1 MGENPSSTLLQNISL
16 GLLEPGSS
24 SSQSIKLFVPKECT
38 KIVDFSLQTTTPI
51 PSPPHSLDTFPTLD
65 RTEEVSRT
73 VAIPV
78 TKPFVVETSIKL
90 THRGKTGGEGVV
102 GMTVKV
108 GGPREIIVESL
119 QLVANAEDRE
129 VKMRSSS
136 LEGAQ
141 FPEGKNALSESLS
154 HFLT

>member
-1 MGENPSSTLLQNISL
+1 MGENPSSTLLQNIPL

-51 PSPPHSLDTFPTLD
+51 PSPADSLDAFPTLD

-78 TKPFVVETSIKL
+78 TKPFVVETSVKL

-119 QLVANAEDRE
+119 QLVANADDRE

-141 FPEGKNALSESLS
+141 FPEGKKALSESLS